1 MDEDEIAWGKN
12 PGDQPQVESQRPG
25 SFKLTRRDL
34 LIGAASTLATSQV
47 VAAESAHL
55 DVYYGDAARRSLVI
69 VWVDDQRLPGD
80 PLHEWRLNAST
91 FAEEKGP
98 NSARFTLQ
106 RTSNGWRADLPGCS
120 FPGGY
125 KFGLRIDVLWDPE
138 NPKPSLI
145 FAMAVGGQ
153 NIVLRQD
160 DLVAFL
166 QSARVKTQSDEIAG
180 PVKKP
185 QLEELAKRLF
195 GSTFEVGQAKDV
207 VLAFHH
213 GGHWIL
219 RAGAKLKPEAVAL
232 AAEATNRFSALSGEG
247 AKLPFR
253 EVAFSIF
260 SDVSGGAGEALSVE
274 TDLKKED
281 VRALFSGDG
290 APLGPLDDVGV
301 EATRVL
307 YGLVQHSKPVPE
319 AVVGDIWTGA
329 IALGKAPAGETA
341 VLELVDPAP
350 LRSAYLAWRN
360 VGDGNPVLA
369 LEISAALAIQRAGS
383 TLRSEFSN
391 TRARA
396 WRLLNEKKVP
406 KIVASLTPERAP
418 MRVKTRWG
426 EFTTAPLPS
435 LAPRPGVKAH
445 VATIQIGGVGAKE
458 KRNLSH
464 FAAPLAL
471 ESAPINV
478 GSERLARMLKET
490 AKLDPHQT
498 ALKNASY
505 LFSQLVFSEAE
516 CLFTIKG
523 VPLRHAWRGDPP
535 PATDP
540 PQAEGIVHLG
550 DIKDVPYPVR
560 ISLNRAALMVR
571 RPADMLALSYRFQDL
586 VLERS
591 GAGWFVTPDRRLA
604 AFVSSGHPTPP
615 PSAPLICNDKPPEV
629 DEPARYQERADP
641 RPLLVVEFPPQHV
654 AEQAFFRRLRPEPKL
669 AVPPAGAEPTP
680 EQAETLRA
688 GSLDD
693 RKSARA
699 AIKAE
704 QDKLAQPGTEE
715 WERFV
720 KLRAKMAGLTKS
732 NIPEDQKTYI
742 GPAFLDLE
750 TARYARNFQREI
762 DADVPP
768 PKTPEEKAEG
778 RARLLRDAPE
788 VELSPTVVRDL
799 RVQYNIP
806 DSVPE
811 DYPAGASETGEIIN
825 WLNARNDIKRRR
837 DFSYREFV
845 EFYKLG
851 AMERSKTPG
860 LSKAE
865 IDAINAYPTLPGPF
879 YGRRT
884 LIAQVGKLAETD
896 ADGALLSAKAIA
908 ATVTSFDLLTENQE
922 PLQIPAEARASG
934 GSRLVFR
941 IPADDFEGGRPDN
954 LNGAPAGAF
963 PFTIEALTNWG
974 AFDLAVVRRAEK
986 VFEPLA
992 GWESM
997 DPAVA
1002 KDWPARPYGR
1012 LRPRWARQETR
1023 DEAAKLLHQGITRG
1037 DAWTVRHDEQRNLT
1051 GLSNCPVPLLREGS
1065 VTAAQRMSE
1074 VVAGVREPSLFETSI
1089 EIPFRLMLSPAQDA
1103 NWRTP
1108 LELPPEL
1115 KLLPPVRHIAPLWF
1129 AQLDETPGASSVRAV
1144 WSHDFRPEALLDPD
1158 VGGPPHGPWAP
1169 WALSRDVT
1177 SRLPYEAKE
1186 KVLGG
1191 DERPPERFRTG
1202 LDAADRHELVALTSL
1217 HGLPARGRR
1226 KEDGTLTD
1234 GSQIDPPPGFRLRHA
1249 QKEHLDLDGKDVA
1262 DDHSAIYRPQAL
1274 GISELTLT
1282 ALGGSLD
1289 ADTNFVPPA
1298 SAKIAPT
1305 SLWTRNY
1312 DDTRP
1317 GKSLFDAFS
1326 VERWRQETRL
1336 SRDIRSEV
1344 VYKGFLFP
1352 LGHRCSLVK
1361 LTERRF
1367 VAAPTQDG
1375 SIGHPVAF
1383 LIQRMF
1389 LRIGTPLK
1397 TFPAIGQP
1405 NGGRSWPME
1414 RLEILTRVT
1423 PDILDPSDASP
1434 STAKPKNEEAS
1445 TGRIY
1450 LRTADGAALLPGLVF
1465 WPRVRPRKGGEIKFE
1480 LQIDG
1485 RGARTR
1491 MPLVFVDNAAANDT
1505 GTMRAL
1511 TEYYDGLLEGGTE
1524 PDVRRVLQLG
1534 SDKRRYAPETEPDG
1548 TSFETR
1554 SWVVKAEGREGKIPD
1569 VDKDRVFKFDNSN
1582 FDFGSLLQGVDQP
1595 PFYPVMARAD
1605 VRIAQVDRLLGQLS
1619 NEIFASFDDE
1629 YRAFG
1634 FPKDDDLGKHGLDD
1648 NQARR
1653 AKTDVYLDFATPVM
1667 LDPRHNGERGGGPV
1681 RPDTR
1686 LVAMSRSRGPVGNN
1700 QIAAK
1705 ALTVAAVPP
1714 HSTGLDN
1721 PDPSKF
1727 FGDATLLGIVDLKEA
1742 LVFIGKGIASTPQ
1755 FREVTQ
1761 YTSALLAETKENAAE
1776 TVAKVRDQL
1785 LVPLRSAL
1793 LGLAREFHDQTV
1805 KDAPFDEAVA
1815 LSRLA
1820 RLYPDIASAYRE
1832 LAKALD
1838 AAIELS
1844 ATVKEVDALIEYF
1857 AAIYAAGRR
1866 FIAAID
1872 RVANDPLAPVRLAL
1886 RDAFNTTIGDL
1897 ISNAEQQLNLT
1908 ALDDIANKVTEIAAN
1923 IRTELAKAL
1932 ISAPLR
1938 AWRHLVL
1945 SLPGAHAL
1953 PMTLAGYA
1961 QFVEDKVDEVLA
1973 DISGT
1978 ALISALETGDLD
1990 ALATWLETEFDKKFQ
2005 AKIAAATGDEKK
2017 ALLAADL
2024 AWKVGSNMPAD
2035 VGKRVRGLLFDDL
2048 SRGSDLDVKVLA
2060 QIKTLL
2066 IAVTDLLD
2074 ALVPAPSLG
2083 AVSGALKQIIDA
2095 VRAIVQPILDF
2106 GQVAAMQLCRDAVA
2120 PFVAIFNE
2128 TLPAGVAFPQLE
2140 QIKSDVDGKLDLAIA
2155 EIAKLGLGYETLA
2168 QSVKADIDTR
2178 LGSLIETR
2186 NALQRGA
2193 AELVKLSA
2201 NVCSASPARL
2211 QLDALSIVKRAR
2223 AAFIAAVNQFQ
2234 ISVAS
2239 TGGSDV
2245 GGKLA
2250 NLMAELVNTAS
2261 AGKVAREKLVTA
2273 VKEIVKAEA
2282 ALCEVMR
2289 DATSLRGV
2297 TGGQKALFATRAALV
2312 TLKNTL
2318 PVGAPTARID
2328 QLLAVI
2334 DGAAAAADNLRALI
2348 DKAHAELIAQS
2359 VATVVDLDEEKYLK
2373 SVRDLAK
2380 LTAETA
2386 DKIVHELVEEIEQ
2399 RLISK
2404 IAEFLLAGEPYLTAM
2419 LSMGFAKLAP
2429 VFDVLA
2435 TVQTKLVQSRGTI
2448 WTTLGCSPDGAIM
2461 FADNEDPF
2469 GGDLSGITLRKVCD
2483 LLLVALPDTGS
2494 RRPGLSVPT
2503 DPPPDNDYLTAE
2515 RNQLAALKTA
2525 LDNGQ
2530 FDQAILEQIPALF
2543 RDWSN
2548 GKSSVELLAKQLV
2561 AAATAVLSGDL
2572 KRIVD
2577 LEGVRRRIEEK
2588 LKELVP
2594 SRVALNYDMHCDLK
2608 DVGNFFQAGE
2618 GSQITLAAR
2627 ATYNLL
2633 EVNKPPQ
2640 FSAACEVDAFAV
2652 NLFDVVTLEFDGAS
2666 FVNDSAKGSD
2676 FNIAYRDFKLGPSAE
2691 FLKPLESLMNPGGSG
2706 PFVRPASGLPGI
2718 EVGYVLDLGIISIGA
2733 MAFIN
2738 VSISASCVL
2747 PFDKRPAV
2755 FTASIGR
2762 EERPVLLSCLPY
2774 VGGGFLT
2781 LYANA
2786 KEMIGFAASFEF
2798 GGGGAFAF
2806 GPLSGQG
2813 RISTGI
2819 YLRKLGKN
2827 VTIEGFF
2834 YVGGEA
2840 RIACFA
2846 IAASL
2851 VVRVSHQ
2858 TPGGTMHGS
2867 AVFTYSFSIGFA
2879 KLRYS
2884 VGVQR
2889 TLGKGFSGRA
2899 MIAAAVD
2906 VKAGAGSGVGVII
2919 ESDAYGLDEDWRTY
2933 HSYFSDLNGFPA

>member
-1 MDEDEIAWGKN
+1 MNDNKTSVEPNSSDEAQGVVTRSDPLAI
-12 PGDQPQVESQRPG
+12 
-25 SFKLTRRDL
+25 TRRDV
-34 LIGAASTLATSQV
+34 LIGAASTLVASQV
-47 VAAESAHL
+47 SAAEKRAHL
-55 DVYYGDAARRSLVI
+55 DVYYGDAARRSLV
-69 VWVDDQRLPGD
+69 VAWFDDQPSDRPY
-80 PLHEWRLNAST
+80 EWRLHAST
-91 FAEEKGP
+91 FAEEKGVTGG
-98 NSARFTLQ
+98 RFTLR

-125 KFGLRIDVLWDPE
+125 NYDLTINALWDPE
-138 NPKPSLI
+138 NPKPSMTFTMVI
-145 FAMAVGGQ
+145 GGQ
-153 NIVLRQD
+153 DIVLRQD

-166 QSARVKTQSDEIAG
+166 KSARVKTRSNEIAG
-180 PVKKP
+180 PLTKA

-195 GSTFEVGQAKDV
+195 GSSFEIGTAKEV

-213 GGHWIL
+213 DGYWIL
-219 RAGAKLKPEAVAL
+219 RAG
-232 AAEATNRFSALSGEG
+232 TNRFSALSGE
-247 AKLPFR
+247 AVKLPFK

-260 SDVSGGAGEALSVE
+260 SGVSGGAGEVLSVE
-274 TDLKKED
+274 TDLAKED

-290 APLGPLDDVGV
+290 APLGLPDDVSG

-307 YGLVQHSKPVPE
+307 YGLVRHRKPVPE
-319 AVVGDIWTGA
+319 AVEGDAWSGA
-329 IALGKAPAGETA
+329 IALGKAPGGEIA
-341 VLELVDPAP
+341 VLELVEPAA
-350 LRSAYLAWRN
+350 SKWAYLAWRN
-360 VGDGNPVLA
+360 ASDGNPVLA
-369 LEISAALAIQRAGS
+369 LDISATLAIQRAGTAS
-383 TLRSEFSN
+383 RSEFSG
-391 TRARA
+391 TSARA

-418 MRVKTRWG
+418 MRIKTRWG
-426 EFTTAPLPS
+426 EFATAPLPS
-435 LAPRPGVKAH
+435 LAPRSGVKAH
-445 VATIQIGGVGAKE
+445 VPTIQIGGVGAKE
-458 KRNLSH
+458 KRSLSH

-471 ESAPINV
+471 ESAPINI
-478 GSERLARMLKET
+478 GSERLARMLRET
-490 AKLDPHQT
+490 SKLDPHQA

-516 CLFTIKG
+516 CLFRIKD
-523 VPLRHAWRGDPP
+523 VPLRHAWRGEPP
-535 PATDP
+535 PVTDP
-540 PQAEGIVHLG
+540 PQAEAIIHLG
-550 DIKDVPYPVR
+550 EIKDVTHPVR
-560 ISLNRAALMVR
+560 ISLNRATLTVR

-586 VLERS
+586 VLERN
-591 GAGWFVTPDRRLA
+591 GAGWFITPDRRLA
-604 AFVSSGHPTPP
+604 AFVPSGQPTPP
-615 PSAPLICNDKPPEV
+615 PSAALICNDTPPGPG
-629 DEPARYQERADP
+629 EPARYQERVDP
-641 RPLLVVEFPPQHV
+641 RPLLIVEFPPQHI
-654 AEQAFFRRLRPEPKL
+654 AEQAFFRRFRPEPKL

-680 EQAETLRA
+680 EQAETLRT
-688 GSLDD
+688 GSLDE
-693 RKSARA
+693 RKKERA
-699 AIKAE
+699 AIKDK
-704 QDKLAQPGTEE
+704 QDKFQVQPGKPGYEE
-715 WERFV
+715 WKRFDD
-720 KLRAKMAGLTKS
+720 LRKKIAGLA
-732 NIPEDQKTYI
+732 NPNVPEDQKTYI

-750 TARYARNFQREI
+750 TTRIARNFQREI
-762 DADVPP
+762 DAAVPP
-768 PKTPEEKAEG
+768 LKTPEEKAEE
-778 RARLLRDAPE
+778 RARLLRDVPD
-788 VELSPTVVRDL
+788 VELQPTVVIDL
-799 RVQYNIP
+799 RSKFNIETF
-806 DSVPE
+806 VPE
-811 DYPAGASETGEIIN
+811 DYPASASETGKIIN
-825 WLNARNDIKRRR
+825 WLNARNDIKKER
-837 DFSYREFV
+837 DFTYAEFA
-845 EFYKLG
+845 EFYKRH
-851 AMERSKTPG
+851 ASARSKTPG
-860 LSKAE
+860 LSKTE

-884 LIAQVGKLAETD
+884 LVAQVAKLAETD
-896 ADGALLSAKAIA
+896 ADAALRAAKAIA
-908 ATVTSFDLLTENQE
+908 ATVTSFDLLTEDHE
-922 PLQIPAEARASG
+922 PLQIPAEARVSG

-941 IPADDFEGGRPDN
+941 IPADDFESGRPDN

-1023 DEAAKLLHQGITRG
+1023 DETAKLLHQGITRG

-1051 GLSNCPVPLLREGS
+1051 GLSDCPAPLLREGS
-1065 VTAAQRMSE
+1065 ITAAQRMSE
-1074 VVAGVREPSLFETSI
+1074 VVAGVLEPTLFETSI
-1089 EIPFRLMLSPAQDA
+1089 EIPFRLILSPAQDA

-1115 KLLPPVRHIAPLWF
+1115 KLLPLVRHIAPLWL

-1144 WSHDFRPEALLDPD
+1144 WSPDFRPEALLNSD

-1177 SRLPYEAKE
+1177 SRLPYEANE
-1186 KVLGG
+1186 KVHGG
-1191 DERPPERFRTG
+1191 GERAPERFRTG
-1202 LDAADRHELVALTSL
+1202 LDSANRHELVALTSL
-1217 HGLPARGRR
+1217 YGLPARGRR
-1226 KEDGTLTD
+1226 KSDGTLTD
-1234 GSQIDPPPGFRLRHA
+1234 GSQIDPPPGFKLRHA
-1249 QKEHLDLDGKDVA
+1249 QKEHLDREGKDVA
-1262 DDHSAIYRPQAL
+1262 DDHSAIYRPQML
-1274 GISELTLT
+1274 GVSELTLT
-1282 ALGGSLD
+1282 SLGGSLD

-1298 SAKIAPT
+1298 SVKIVPT
-1305 SLWTRNY
+1305 RLWGRGNQTGEPLFEALSL
-1312 DDTRP
+1312 
-1317 GKSLFDAFS
+1317 
-1326 VERWRQETRL
+1326 ERWRQETRL
-1336 SRDIRSEV
+1336 GRDVRSEV

-1352 LGHRCSLVK
+1352 VGHRCSLVK

-1367 VAAPTQDG
+1367 VAAPMRDG

-1397 TFPAIGQP
+1397 TFPAVGQP
-1405 NGGRSWPME
+1405 NGGRRWPME
-1414 RLEILTRVT
+1414 QLEILTRVT
-1423 PDILDPSDASP
+1423 PDILDPADTSP
-1434 STAKPKNEEAS
+1434 STAKPKTEEAS
-1445 TGRIY
+1445 NGRIY
-1450 LRTADGAALLPGLVF
+1450 LRAAASEPLLPGFVF

-1491 MPLVFVDNAAANDT
+1491 MPLIFVDNAAANST

-1511 TEYYDGLLEGGTE
+1511 EKYYNELFENGTE

-1534 SDKRRYAPETEPDG
+1534 GDKRRYAPETEPDG

-1554 SWVVKAEGREGKIPD
+1554 SWVVEAEGREEKIPTIH
-1569 VDKDRVFKFDNSN
+1569 KDRIFKFQNTD

-1595 PFYPVMARAD
+1595 PYYPAMARAD
-1605 VRIAQVDRLLGQLS
+1605 VHITQVDRLTGKLS
-1619 NEIFASFDDE
+1619 NEISVYFDDE

-1634 FPKDDDLGKHGLDD
+1634 FPKDNVLGTYHPDDEL
-1648 NQARR
+1648 ARR
-1653 AKTDVYLDFATPVM
+1653 AKTDIYLDFTTPVM
-1667 LDPRHNGERGGGPV
+1667 LDPGRNGERSGGPV

-1700 QIAAK
+1700 QVAAGK

-1721 PDPSKF
+1721 PNPLAF

-1742 LVFIGKGIASTPQ
+1742 LVFIGKGIARTPQ

-1761 YTSALLAETKENAAE
+1761 YTSALLAEAKENAAE

-1793 LGLAREFHDQTV
+1793 LGLAREFHDQTH
-1805 KDAPFDEAVA
+1805 KDTPFDEIVA
-1815 LSRLA
+1815 LDRLA
-1820 RLYPDIASAYRE
+1820 RLYPDVASAYRE

-1844 ATVKEVDALIEYF
+1844 ATVKEVDALVEHF

-1886 RDAFNTTIGDL
+1886 RDAFNTIIGDL
-1897 ISNAEQQLNLT
+1897 ISDAEKQLGLT
-1908 ALDDIANKVTEIAAN
+1908 LDDIATKVADITTN
-1923 IRTELAKAL
+1923 IRSEVAKILVA
-1932 ISAPLR
+1932 APFR

-1961 QFVEDKVDEVLA
+1961 QFVEDGVDAVLA
-1973 DISGT
+1973 DISGP
-1978 ALISALETGDLD
+1978 ALVAAIESGDLD
-1990 ALATWLETEFDKKFQ
+1990 ALATWLGMEFDRGFQ
-2005 AKIAAATGDEKK
+2005 GKIAAASGDAQR
-2017 ALLAADL
+2017 ALRAADV
-2024 AWKVGSNMPAD
+2024 AWKVGANIPAE
-2035 VGKRVRGLLFDDL
+2035 VGDRIRGLLFDDL

-2060 QIKTLL
+2060 QVKRLL
-2066 IAVTDLLD
+2066 GAVTNLLD
-2074 ALVPAPSLG
+2074 ALVPAPNLG

-2095 VRAIVQPILDF
+2095 VRAIVQPVLDL
-2106 GQVAAMQLCRDAVA
+2106 GQVAAIQLCRDSVT
-2120 PFVAIFNE
+2120 PFITVFNE

-2140 QIKSDVDGKLDLAIA
+2140 QVKGEVDGKLDLAIA
-2155 EIAKLGLGYETLA
+2155 EIAMLGLGYESLA
-2168 QSVKADIDTR
+2168 QTIKADIDTR
-2178 LGSLIETR
+2178 LNSLIEAR
-2186 NALQRGA
+2186 NALRRGA
-2193 AELVKLSA
+2193 AELVKLTA
-2201 NVCSASPARL
+2201 DICSASPARL
-2211 QLDALSIVKRAR
+2211 QLDALSMVKRTR

-2239 TGGSDV
+2239 TGGADI
-2245 GGKLA
+2245 GGNLA
-2250 NLMAELVNTAS
+2250 NLMAKLVDTAS
-2261 AGKVAREKLVTA
+2261 SGKVAREKLVTA
-2273 VKEIVKAEA
+2273 VREIVKAEA
-2282 ALCEVMR
+2282 ALSEVMR
-2289 DATSLRGV
+2289 DATSLRGA
-2297 TGGQKALFATRAALV
+2297 TGGQKALSATRAALV
-2312 TLKNTL
+2312 KLKDTL

-2328 QLLAVI
+2328 QLIAAIDLAAG
-2334 DGAAAAADNLRALI
+2334 GADTLRALI
-2348 DKAHAELIAQS
+2348 DRASADLIAQS
-2359 VATVVDLDEEKYLK
+2359 MATVVDLDEEKYLE
-2373 SVRDLAK
+2373 SVRHLAK

-2386 DKIVHELVEEIEQ
+2386 DKIAHDLVEELEQ

-2404 IAEFLLAGEPYLTAM
+2404 IAEFLVAGEPYLAAM
-2419 LSMGFAKLAP
+2419 LSIGLAKLAP
-2429 VFDVLA
+2429 VFGALA
-2435 TVQTKLVQSRGTI
+2435 TAQTRLVESRGTV
-2448 WTTLGCSPDGAIM
+2448 WTALGCSPDGAIA
-2461 FADNEDPF
+2461 FADDEDPF

-2483 LLLVALPDTGS
+2483 LLLVALPDPP
-2494 RRPGLSVPT
+2494 RQGLDVPAGT
-2503 DPPPDNDYLTAE
+2503 VPDNDYLVAE
-2515 RNQLAALKTA
+2515 RNQLVALSTA
-2525 LDNGQ
+2525 LANGQ
-2530 FDQAILEQIPALF
+2530 FDQAILAQIPDLF
-2543 RDWSN
+2543 KDWSS
-2548 GKSSVELLAKQLV
+2548 GTSSVELLAKQLV
-2561 AAATAVLSGDL
+2561 AAATAVLRGDL

-2577 LEGVRRRIEEK
+2577 LEGVRRRVEEK

-2594 SRVALNYDMHCDLK
+2594 SRIALNYDMRCDLQ
-2608 DVGNFFQAGE
+2608 DVGTFFKAGD
-2618 GSQITLAAR
+2618 GSQVTLAAR
-2627 ATYNLL
+2627 ATYDLL
-2633 EVNKPPQ
+2633 KANRPPQ
-2640 FSAACEVDAFAV
+2640 FSALCQVDAFEV
-2652 NLFDVVTLEFDGAS
+2652 NLFKVVTIGFDGAS

-2676 FNIAYRDFKLGPSAE
+2676 CNIVYRDFKLGPSAE

-2706 PFVRPASGLPGI
+2706 PFVRPARGSPGI

-2738 VSISASCVL
+2738 VSISASCLL

-2806 GPLSGQG
+2806 GPLNGQG

-2819 YLRKLGKN
+2819 YLRQLGQN
-2827 VTIEGFF
+2827 VTIQGFF

-2884 VGVQR
+2884 IGVQR
-2889 TLGKGFSGRA
+2889 TIGKGFSGRA
-2899 MIAAAVD
+2899 MIAAAVAGH
-2906 VKAGAGSGVGVII
+2906 AGAII
-2919 ESDAYGLDEDWRTY
+2919 ESGALGLEEDWRTY
-2933 HSYFSDLNGFPA
+2933 HSYFSEMNGFPS